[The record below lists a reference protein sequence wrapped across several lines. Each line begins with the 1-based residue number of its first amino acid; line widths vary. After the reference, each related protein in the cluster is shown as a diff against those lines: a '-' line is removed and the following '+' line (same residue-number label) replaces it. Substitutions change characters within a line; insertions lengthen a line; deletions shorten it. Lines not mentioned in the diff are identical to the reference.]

1 MSHVPKRIVAHLRGN
16 VVAYVALFA
25 ALGGTSYAA
34 VRLTPGSVST
44 AALAR
49 GAVTHSKLAASAVT
63 QRNIANGS
71 LTAAAFKAGT
81 LRGLTGSDGSPGHSG
96 AQGPTG
102 PAGANGTGSV
112 VLKTQGT
119 STVTAGHGAATPIPL
134 SGDSWTQGANELNLL
149 AGAVTLKTPASCTGS
164 FGNSVLVN
172 VDGATTTFA
181 VAPTAPADTTVTVPI
196 AVGSLMEPGGSA
208 PHQVTASLANSC
220 TKDGENFTVT
230 GLKLD
235 VLSFH

>member
-1 MSHVPKRIVAHLRGN
+1 MSQIPKRVVAHARGN
-16 VVAYVALFA
+16 VIAYVALFA

-34 VRLTPGSVST
+34 VKLEPGSVRT

-49 GAVTHSKLAASAVT
+49 GAVTHSKLAASSVT
-63 QRNIANGS
+63 QRNIVKGS
-71 LTAAAFKAGT
+71 LTASAFK
-81 LRGLTGSDGSPGHSG
+81 SG
-96 AQGPTG
+96 ALDGIAGPKGAPGGSGTPGATG

-112 VLKTQGT
+112 VLKTQST
-119 STVTAGHGAATPIPL
+119 SSVTAPHGAATAIPL
-134 SGDSWTQGANELNLL
+134 GANSWTQAGNELNLVT
-149 AGAVTLKTPASCTGS
+149 GAVTLKTPATCTGS
-164 FGNSVLVN
+164 FGNSVLIN

-181 VAPTAPADTTVTVPI
+181 VAPTAPANATVTVPV
-196 AVGSLMEPGGSA
+196 AVGSLMEPGSTS

-220 TKDGENFTVT
+220 TKDGEDFTVT

>member
-1 MSHVPKRIVAHLRGN
+1 MSQIPKSVVAHVRGN
-16 VVAYVALFA
+16 VIAYVALFA

-34 VRLTPGSVST
+34 VKLEPGSVRT

-49 GAVTHSKLAASAVT
+49 GAVTHSKLAGNSVT
-63 QRNIANGS
+63 QRNIVKGS
-71 LTAAAFKAGT
+71 LTASAFKSGVLGGT
-81 LRGLTGSDGSPGHSG
+81 KGAPGGNGTPG
-96 AQGPTG
+96 ATG

-119 STVTAGHGAATPIPL
+119 GSVTAPHGAATSIPL
-134 SGDSWTQGANELNLL
+134 GASSWSQAGNELNLI
-149 AGAVTLKTPASCTGS
+149 AGAVTLKTPATCTGS
-164 FGNSVLVN
+164 FGNSVLIN

-181 VAPTAPADTTVTVPI
+181 VAPTAPANATVTVPI
-196 AVGSLMEPGGSA
+196 AVGSLMEPGNTS

-220 TKDGENFTVT
+220 TKDGEDFTVT